1 MLKTILLLILAA
13 IAVVMLYAAMQPDT
27 FSIARTVRINAPAD
41 KIFPLI
47 DDLKAMNAWNPFVK
61 DDPKTQLTYGG
72 PARGVG
78 ATSAFGGGSA
88 GSGKVAIVES
98 TPPSQVVMQLD
109 MDQPLETHNRVA
121 FTLVPNGSGTDVT
134 WGMSGRMGY
143 LHKLMHTVVG
153 ARMVRNSFDRGL
165 ADLKAM
171 AEK

>member
-1 MLKTILLLILAA
+1 MLKTILLLVV
-13 IAVVMLYAAMQPDT
+13 AVVAIVLIYAAMQPDT
-27 FSIARTVRINAPAD
+27 FSVARTTRINAPAD

-78 ATSAFGGGSA
+78 ATSTFGGGSA

-98 TPPSQVVMQLD
+98 TPSNHVVMQLD
-109 MDQPLETHNRVA
+109 MDQPFETHNRVA
-121 FTLVPNGSGTDVT
+121 FSLVPNGGGTDVT
-134 WGMSGRMGY
+134 WGMSGRQSY
-143 LHKLMHTVVG
+143 VHKLLHTVVG
-153 ARMVRNSFDRGL
+153 ARMIRNSFDRGL